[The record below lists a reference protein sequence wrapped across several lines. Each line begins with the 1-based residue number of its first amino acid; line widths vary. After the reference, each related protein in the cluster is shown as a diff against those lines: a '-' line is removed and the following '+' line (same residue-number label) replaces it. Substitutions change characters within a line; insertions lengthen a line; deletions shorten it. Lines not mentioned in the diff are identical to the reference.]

1 MFDKETV
8 KKLLK
13 KELTEAM
20 KEQMKTAVLNIMAVL
35 DARTKKDLK
44 ALKDVYELRD
54 TCCNLLAALG
64 VDAYKENVC
73 RDIKYDIVLLKK
85 YRIIITELAMSEKTY
100 KELIETEKK
109 LPYHSLDLDIPNYT
123 YLGMEILTIGT
134 KFPDG
139 QIEYL
144 EDGKLRL
151 KRFEKG
157 HRENTK
163 KIQDIKVKKFM
174 KRFGSGK

>member
-1 MFDKETV
+1 
-8 KKLLK
+8 
-13 KELTEAM
+13 
-20 KEQMKTAVLNIMAVL
+20 MAVL

-44 ALKDVYELRD
+44 ALKEVYELRD

-64 VDAYKENVC
+64 VDEYKENIC
-73 RDIKYDIVLLKK
+73 NDIKYDIVLLKK
-85 YRIIITELAMSEKTY
+85 YRIIITELVMSEKTY

-109 LPYHSLDLDIPNYT
+109 LPYDSLDLDPLDCT
-123 YLGMEILTIGT
+123 YLGMEIITLGT
-134 KFPDG
+134 KYPDG
-139 QIEYL
+139 QIGYL

-151 KRFEKG
+151 KRFENG

-163 KIQDIKVKKFM
+163 KIRDIKVKKFM